1 MSGVV
6 RARRLG
12 GRLRGRIGGLH
23 GGLGVLAGLGS
34 QQVARRNAARASA
47 SLLHRR
53 EEREQVEEFLVAHAA
68 GAVGD
73 TRTA

>member
-1 MSGVV
+1 
-6 RARRLG
+6 
-12 GRLRGRIGGLH
+12 LH

-53 EEREQVEEFLVAHAA
+53 EEREQVEEFLVRHAA
-68 GAVGD
+68 GGVGD